1 MGILKNNWLRASI
14 SLIVLL
20 FGIFL
25 VTKATEGKNP
35 ANQQLHY
42 FVWNDTEEQWEEVE
56 SEDELPSCPPGGERN
71 CAATSTSILD
81 GQPAGTVTIMTKL

>member
-1 MGILKNNWLRASI
+1 MSILKRNWLRVSL

-20 FGIFL
+20 LGVFI
-25 VTKATEGKNP
+25 VTNATENKSQENP
-35 ANQQLHY
+35 QLHY
-42 FVWNDTEEQWEEVE
+42 FVWNDTAEQWEEVE